1 MHQDEQTND
10 QAHAEWLAQVSAMD
24 DMGDYFEREDA
35 AQLQQNLAAG
45 RLQARI
51 GG

>member
-24 DMGDYFEREDA
+24 DMGDYAEELDA
-35 AQLQQNLAAG
+35 AQFHTAWVAG
-45 RLQARI
+45 LVQARFP
-51 GG
+51 